1 MTTPDES
8 DYDLLTEHFGYPP
21 VALLDDIINT
31 VNVLAD
37 RALDSVER
45 VLLSLPP
52 SKLGFKTPKAKDAAG
67 NSSGNGNG
75 NGDGD
80 GDGDGTPAS
89 AEAAAK
95 REIENGTHQLETL
108 LNAAIDKNF
117 DIFELYTMNN
127 ILTIDKKTRP
137 FIKLSHYAG
146 LDLSKHPD
154 KPTMGG
160 ITQLRRQ
167 LHASQKLHVALEAER
182 SKNDALLRKLRE
194 ALNIPSAGA
203 EGDGGGGLKKEAE
216 AGGAEDEGK
225 DKDGGS
231 ALGFLRD
238 KGTLEQGG
246 TDKPITTT
254 AEFALSQLQSLRSLS
269 SSLTA
274 LLPQLQ
280 TLDHDGNSGS
290 DNPGGA
296 DTGSGARESWW
307 RRDRSEYIEGAS
319 RKFLERTVGLE
330 LGPQG
335 EVRDGEWQG
344 GGPSA
349 TKSEVESLER
359 VSSILGTKAVE
370 GAAAAAAEPG
380 NANDD
385 EDRRADDH
393 DAMDQP

>member
-1 MTTPDES
+1 MTTPNES

-21 VALLDDIINT
+21 VSLLDDIINT

-52 SKLGFKTPKAKDAAG
+52 SKLGFKTPKSKDAASNN
-67 NSSGNGNG
+67 NS
-75 NGDGD
+75 GDGD
-80 GDGDGTPAS
+80 GDGPVS
-89 AEAAAK
+89 AEEAAK

-127 ILTIDKKTRP
+127 ILTIDKKTQP
-137 FIKLSHYAG
+137 FIKLSHYEG

-154 KPTMGG
+154 KPTMGS
-160 ITQLRRQ
+160 ITELRRR

-182 SKNDALLRKLRE
+182 SKNDVLLRKLKE
-194 ALNIPSAGA
+194 ALNIPTAASG
-203 EGDGGGGLKKEAE
+203 EGDGGVKKESE
-216 AGGAEDEGK
+216 AGGADEEGRHA
-225 DKDGGS
+225 GHV
-231 ALGFLRD
+231 LGFLRD

-254 AEFALSQLQSLRSLS
+254 AEFTLSQLQSLRSLS
-269 SSLTA
+269 LSLTA
-274 LLPQLQ
+274 LLPQLRN
-280 TLDHDGNSGS
+280 LEDDD
-290 DNPGGA
+290 DNNNNNPDGA
-296 DTGSGARESWW
+296 DAGSSTKKSSW
-307 RRDRSEYIEGAS
+307 RRDRSEYIESAS
-319 RKFLERTVGLE
+319 RKFLERSVGLE

-349 TKSEVESLER
+349 TRSEVESLEH
-359 VSSILGTKAVE
+359 VSSMLGSK
-370 GAAAAAAEPG
+370 AAAAESG
-380 NANDD
+380 DGGHDD
-385 EDRRADDH
+385 GENED
-393 DAMDQP
+393 DAMDQG

>member
-1 MTTPDES
+1 MTTSNES

-21 VALLDDIINT
+21 VSLLDDIINT

-52 SKLGFKTPKAKDAAG
+52 SKLGFKAPKSKDAPS
-67 NSSGNGNG
+67 NSNGP
-75 NGDGD
+75 DGD
-80 GDGDGTPAS
+80 GKTPLS
-89 AEAAAK
+89 PEEAAK

-137 FIKLSHYAG
+137 YIKLSHYEG

-154 KPTMGG
+154 KPTMGS
-160 ITQLRRQ
+160 IAQLRRR

-182 SKNDALLRKLRE
+182 SKNDVLLRKLKE
-194 ALNIPSAGA
+194 ALNIPTTAA
-203 EGDGGGGLKKEAE
+203 TAATEEGDGDGDVKRESEACS
-216 AGGAEDEGK
+216 ADQEGK
-225 DKDGGS
+225 HAGNT
-231 ALGFLRD
+231 LGFLRD

-254 AEFALSQLQSLRSLS
+254 AEFTLSQLQSLRSLS
-269 SSLTA
+269 LSLTA
-274 LLPQLQ
+274 LLPQLHA
-280 TLDHDGNSGS
+280 LDENKPDGAKKSS
-290 DNPGGA
+290 
-296 DTGSGARESWW
+296 W
-307 RRDRSEYIEGAS
+307 RRDRSEYIESAS
-319 RKFLERTVGLE
+319 RKYLERSVGLE

-349 TKSEVESLER
+349 TKSEVESLEN
-359 VSSILGTKAVE
+359 VSLLLGTKA
-370 GAAAAAAEPG
+370 AADH
-380 NANDD
+380 DD
-385 EDRRADDH
+385 ENGEDDVMEH
-393 DAMDQP
+393 

>member
-1 MTTPDES
+1 MTTPNES
-8 DYDLLTEHFGYPP
+8 DYDLLTEHFGCPP
-21 VALLDDIINT
+21 VSLLDDIINT

-52 SKLGFKTPKAKDAAG
+52 SKLGFKTPKSKDAASKS
-67 NSSGNGNG
+67 NSNSNS

-80 GDGDGTPAS
+80 GDGAPAS
-89 AEAAAK
+89 PEEAAK
-95 REIENGTHQLETL
+95 REIENGIHQLETL

-137 FIKLSHYAG
+137 FVKLSHYAG

-154 KPTMGG
+154 KPTMGS

-182 SKNDALLRKLRE
+182 SKNDALLRKLQQ
-194 ALNIPSAGA
+194 ALNIPAAGA
-203 EGDGGGGLKKEAE
+203 EGDGGGLKKEPE
-216 AGGAEDEGK
+216 AGSADEEGK
-225 DKDGGS
+225 DAGS

-274 LLPQLQ
+274 LLPQLH
-280 TLDHDGNSGS
+280 TLDHDSNS
-290 DNPGGA
+290 DNPDGA
-296 DTGSGARESWW
+296 KESSW
-307 RRDRSEYIEGAS
+307 RRDRSAYIESAS
-319 RKFLERTVGLE
+319 RKYLERTVGLE

-349 TKSEVESLER
+349 TKTEVESLEK
-359 VSSILGTKAVE
+359 VSSILGTKAAE
-370 GAAAAAAEPG
+370 GAAEPG
-380 NANDD
+380 DTNDD
-385 EDRRADDH
+385 EGNEADG